1 MKYKIFHFV
10 NIFTIFVS
18 MNYLRKISDVYI
30 NKVSIISLLSD
41 QELEI
46 TPKNGFFSE
55 DEENIDVVYDGLYFT
70 ANSAYL
76 SQDGAPS
83 TPGYLFEKEF
93 GIQIPNSEMITEII
107 QKFKYVKAIKVHY
120 CNGKV
125 INLSRNDIH
134 LNKPME
140 AKSKVVGKFLQI
152 SWSIKSIFSIA
163 FQ

>member
-55 DEENIDVVYDGLYFT
+55 DEESIDVV
-70 ANSAYL
+70 
-76 SQDGAPS
+76 
-83 TPGYLFEKEF
+83 
-93 GIQIPNSEMITEII
+93 
-107 QKFKYVKAIKVHY
+107 
-120 CNGKV
+120 
-125 INLSRNDIH
+125 
-134 LNKPME
+134 
-140 AKSKVVGKFLQI
+140 
-152 SWSIKSIFSIA
+152 
-163 FQ
+163 

>member
-1 MKYKIFHFV
+1 
-10 NIFTIFVS
+10 

-30 NKVSIISLLSD
+30 NKVSIVSLLSD

-46 TPKNGFFSE
+46 TPKLGYFSE
-55 DEENIDVVYDGLYFT
+55 DEENVDIVYDGLYFT

-76 SQDGAPS
+76 SQDGGPS
-83 TPGYLFEKEF
+83 ASGYLYEKEF
-93 GIQIPNSEMITEII
+93 GLQIPNSEMIKEII
-107 QKFKYVKAIKVHY
+107 ERFKYVKAIKVHY

-125 INLSRNDIH
+125 INLSRNDIR
-134 LNKPME
+134 LNKPIE

-152 SWSIKSIFSIA
+152 SWSQKSIFSIA

>member
-1 MKYKIFHFV
+1 
-10 NIFTIFVS
+10 

-55 DEENIDVVYDGLYFT
+55 DEESIYVVYDGLYFT

-76 SQDGAPS
+76 S

-93 GIQIPNSEMITEII
+93 GIQIPNSEIITEII

>member
-1 MKYKIFHFV
+1 
-10 NIFTIFVS
+10 

-30 NKVSIISLLSD
+30 NKVSIVSLLSD

-46 TPKNGFFSE
+46 TPKLGYFSE
-55 DEENIDVVYDGLYFT
+55 DEENVDIVYDGLYFT

-76 SQDGAPS
+76 SQDGGTS
-83 TPGYLFEKEF
+83 SSGYLYEKEF
-93 GIQIPNSEMITEII
+93 GLQIPNSEMIKEII
-107 QKFKYVKAIKVHY
+107 ERFKYVKAIKVHY

-125 INLSRNDIH
+125 INLSRNDIR
-134 LNKPME
+134 LNKPIE

-152 SWSIKSIFSIA
+152 SWSQKSIFSIA